1 MIVAIVPIISN
12 NESHLQGIR
21 ELLIG
26 RELKSIYIFY
36 DPVNEL
42 SESISNQLNEVLSS
56 LFITQRIKV
65 NFSDK
70 ISVIKGLA
78 YVFEKEKGSEIWID
92 IIEAPSQFL
101 LEAIAFIILHGGK
114 IYFSKKEGKL
124 EVLPIEVKPLIE
136 ELSTGHKNILQEL
149 LKEGKIESISKLAE
163 KIGKRDRKGEAMTGY
178 FIKQLK
184 KWGFLRISGTKRK
197 VIELT
202 EFGKGYTLGL
212 IEAKRG

>member
-1 MIVAIVPIISN
+1 LIVAIVPIISN

-36 DPVNEL
+36 DPMNEL
-42 SESISNQLNEVLSS
+42 SESISNQLNEVLSR
-56 LFITQRIKV
+56 LFITQRIEV

-70 ISVIKGLA
+70 ISIIKGLA
-78 YVFEKEKGSEIWID
+78 YVFEKEKESEIWID

-163 KIGKRDRKGEAMTGY
+163 KIRKRDRKGEAMTKY

-184 KWGFLRISGTKRK
+184 KWGFLRISGTNRK